1 MFFESYLKSCLGLLM
16 RGNSMFYHYATANK
30 NELLMYNSIFYITRE
45 LAEKC

>member
-1 MFFESYLKSCLGLLM
+1 MMC
-16 RGNSMFYHYATANK
+16 RNSMFYRYATVNK